1 MEAATFVMT
10 KVEEGLGGVEKQPEN
25 TEKYGG
31 LDKGPATYGVVKQLR
46 DNDMDLHSD
55 QQVTPSFLLKKKEE
69 KKRGGFSFL
78 KLSDFPKK
86 KKKKIRFV

>member
-55 QQVTPSFLLKKKEE
+55 QQVTHSFLFKKKGEGIFFLKQTFLKKNQV
-69 KKRGGFSFL
+69 RL
-78 KLSDFPKK
+78 K
-86 KKKKIRFV
+86 